1 MPLDVLGCTRATL
14 MHSTSP
20 PWPTGLGNLLK
31 LHRDGDR
38 LLQLLI
44 FNEEFLVSACH
55 QRALITSLPFV
66 HTARRSYR
74 LNDPVRPPDCGNA
87 AGSPAAMPREA
98 VQTLSFRGRRS
109 RNKVSVGEPAEGSF
123 AQNVW
128 TPSFIF
134 ESRAEDAP
142 ITSFSL
148 RLLDADIWI
157 SELWSKIS
165 FRGRCLGS
173 SSDEERSEM
182 RFTTWTAKFRELL
195 DLWTHAAIW
204 RNPDCSFPS
213 VYLSSVSHCSVHGVL
228 GSTFSVWLD
237 KN

>member
-1 MPLDVLGCTRATL
+1 M
-14 MHSTSP
+14 S
-20 PWPTGLGNLLK
+20 
-31 LHRDGDR
+31 
-38 LLQLLI
+38 
-44 FNEEFLVSACH
+44 SACVDYVPALCTH
-55 QRALITSLPFV
+55 RPSLLPIEWSGELFGPWQRLWFAKLMLGEDT
-66 HTARRSYR
+66 
-74 LNDPVRPPDCGNA
+74 
-87 AGSPAAMPREA
+87 
-98 VQTLSFRGRRS
+98 QTLLFRGRRS